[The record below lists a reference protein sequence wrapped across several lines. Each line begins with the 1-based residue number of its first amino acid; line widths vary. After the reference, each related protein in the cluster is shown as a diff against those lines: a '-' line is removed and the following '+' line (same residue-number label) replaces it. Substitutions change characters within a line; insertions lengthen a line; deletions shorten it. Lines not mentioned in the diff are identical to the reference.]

1 MNTRPIM
8 TKNELYN
15 FYLEYCVNTENELPL
30 SYIQWEIEI
39 YPQDL
44 EFLRIGKIWFI
55 FIKLLDY
62 GYLVYLFMFWAKI
75 SLV

>member
-8 TKNELYN
+8 TKNELYD

-30 SYIQWEIEI
+30 SYVQWEKEI

-44 EFLRIGKIWFI
+44 EYLRIGK
-55 FIKLLDY
+55 
-62 GYLVYLFMFWAKI
+62 M
-75 SLV
+75 